1 MADLIAS
8 SASTIHIIINVQE
21 PTAPRTRTMQFY
33 WGQTKLLGNV
43 RIPDLSRLL
52 QGAALDPLSGQAA

>member
-1 MADLIAS
+1 MADLMAS
-8 SASTIHIIINVQE
+8 SASTIHTIVNVQE
-21 PTAPRTRTMQFY
+21 TTTSLTRTMQFY

-43 RIPDLSRLL
+43 RIPNLSRLL